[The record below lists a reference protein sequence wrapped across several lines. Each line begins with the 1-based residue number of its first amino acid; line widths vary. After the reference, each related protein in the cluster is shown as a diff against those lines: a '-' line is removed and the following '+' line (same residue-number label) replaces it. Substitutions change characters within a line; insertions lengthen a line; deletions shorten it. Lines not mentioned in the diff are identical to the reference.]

1 MKTYA
6 ILPLRFIAPVHFG
19 DAAQGG
25 GLEEVG
31 LTCRADTLYSALTVE
46 ALRKSQSAFDEW
58 IRKTHDGSI
67 RISDLFPWYGRNT
80 NFEFYIP
87 KPVLEVKAGKKTGRE
102 TLTEARNLSAF
113 RKQAKK
119 RAFLRAS
126 EMGLYLDDLAYHT
139 SSLEEEPTFGTFGAD
154 THFNGRTGKPY
165 GAGSFS
171 FHDNAGLY
179 LLVELSQAEDLD
191 MVTSLMTWTGLSGI
205 GGRRSSGMG
214 KFELAHEP
222 ILLEAGEDWEDHDE
236 VALYDMLQM
245 ADGDVQMAIAGFLP
259 RAEEAAMAAEGRGLW
274 VKRSG
279 FTWTEGMDAPV
290 KEKSIYMMAAGS
302 TFSSRMEGR
311 IADVSTPA
319 VGHPVYRYGKGF
331 FLGVPL

>member
-25 GLEEVG
+25 GLQEVG

-46 ALRKSQSAFDEW
+46 ALRKSQSTFDEW

-67 RISDLFPWYGRNT
+67 RISDLFPWYFRNK

-87 KPVLEVKAGKKTGRE
+87 KPVLDVKGEKKTGRE

-126 EMGLYLDDLAYHT
+126 EMCLYLDDLAYHT
-139 SSLEEEPTFGTFGAD
+139 SSLEEEPAFGSFGAD

-171 FHDNAGLY
+171 FHENAGLY
-179 LLVELSQAEDLD
+179 LLIGFSHQEDLD
-191 MVTSLMTWTGLSGI
+191 MVTSLVAWTGLSGI

-214 KFELAHEP
+214 KFELAHGP
-222 ILLEAGEDWEDHDE
+222 ILLEAGDDWEDHDE
-236 VALYDMLQM
+236 AALYDMLENDEAGTQM
-245 ADGDVQMAIAGFLP
+245 AMAGFLP

-274 VKRSG
+274 AKRSG
-279 FTWTEGMDAPV
+279 FTWTEGMEAPV

-302 TFSSRMEGR
+302 TFASRMEGR